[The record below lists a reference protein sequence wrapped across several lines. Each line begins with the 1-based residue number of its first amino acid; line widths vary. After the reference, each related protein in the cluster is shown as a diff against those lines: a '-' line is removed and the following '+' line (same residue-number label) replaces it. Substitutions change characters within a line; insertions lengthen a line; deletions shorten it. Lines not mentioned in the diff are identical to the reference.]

1 MKRML
6 LTLLPASLLA
16 LGAPAAASAPA
27 SLLALGA
34 PAAASAHHGHH
45 HSRHHGHHA
54 SSARLLNFGAA
65 ASSVGT
71 AAGPVQASPTT
82 ENAGEVESFENGV
95 LKIKLKADNSVVT
108 GKVTED
114 TELRCQSATPPSEPG
129 DDDSG
134 DSASGSQGDNQGG
147 PSSPDQFAS
156 QHGDLFAHASDNG
169 DQGDDDQGE
178 GSQES
183 CSPTTALV
191 KGAIVREA
199 ELELSGAGAVWE
211 KIVIV
216 H

>member
-6 LTLLPASLLA
+6 LTLL
-16 LGAPAAASAPA
+16 PA

-54 SSARLLNFGAA
+54 SSARLLKFGA

-82 ENAGEVESFENGV
+82 ENAGVVESFENGV
-95 LKIKLKADNSVVT
+95 LKIKLNADNSVVS
-108 GKVTED
+108 GKVTGD
-114 TELRCQSATPPSEPG
+114 TELRCASATPPSEPG

-134 DSASGSQGDNQGG
+134 DGASGSQGDNQGG
-147 PSSPDQFAS
+147 PSSPDQSAS
-156 QHGDLFAHASDNG
+156 QHGDLFAHAASDNG

-211 KIVIV
+211 KVVIV

>member
-6 LTLLPASLLA
+6 LTLL
-16 LGAPAAASAPA
+16 PA

-54 SSARLLNFGAA
+54 SSARLLDFGAA

-71 AAGPVQASPTT
+71 AAGPVHASPTT
-82 ENAGEVESFENGV
+82 ENAGVVESFENGV
-95 LKIKLKADNSVVT
+95 LKIKLNSDGSVVP

-114 TELRCQSATPPSEPG
+114 TELRCESATPPNEPG

-134 DSASGSQGDNQGG
+134 DGPSGNQGG

-156 QHGDLFAHASDNG
+156 QHGDLFAHAASLGDNG

-191 KGAIVREA
+191 KGAIVRDA

-211 KIVIV
+211 TVVIV